1 MHNRYRSPVAWA
13 TVASLVLL
21 ILKNYNLLP
30 VLNMTDEVFNKMTDL
45 IFAVL
50 VSFGIFNDPTSRD
63 KY

>member
-30 VLNMTDEVFNKMTDL
+30 ALNMTDEVFNKMTDL

>member
-1 MHNRYRSPVAWA
+1 MHNRYRSPVALA
-13 TVASLVLL
+13 TVASLILL

-30 VLNMTDEVFNKMTDL
+30 ALNMTDEVFNKMTDL